1 MKPRKVSRRVSEM
14 QNDKSQIYFDVSTN
28 LLYTI
33 DHSLIRPSNQ
43 NCRTFESRVRGQAWG
58 HLETL
63 I

>member
-33 DHSLIRPSNQ
+33 DHSLICPTNQ
-43 NCRTFESRVRGQAWG
+43 NCPTPKSGV
-58 HLETL
+58 L
-63 I
+63 IGLMGAIL

>member
-28 LLYTI
+28 LLYTT

-43 NCRTFESRVRGQAWG
+43 NCHTPESGV
-58 HLETL
+58 L
-63 I
+63 IGLLGPSIEAS